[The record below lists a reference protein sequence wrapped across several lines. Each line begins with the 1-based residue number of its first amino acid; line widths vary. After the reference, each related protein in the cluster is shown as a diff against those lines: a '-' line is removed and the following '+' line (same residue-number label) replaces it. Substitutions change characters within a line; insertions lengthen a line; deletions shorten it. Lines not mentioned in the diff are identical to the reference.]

1 MITLIS
7 KITADHVGQ
16 PIPIAGWIQ
25 NIRSSGKLCFIEL
38 RDGSSYM
45 QCVSEIN
52 TLGETTFKE
61 LESLGIES
69 SLALT

>member
-1 MITLIS
+1 MLTLIS

-16 PIPIAGWIQ
+16 SVTIAGWIQ

-38 RDGSSYM
+38 RDGSGYM

-52 TLGETTFKE
+52 
-61 LESLGIES
+61 
-69 SLALT
+69 AL